1 MRRGG
6 GEELE
11 KGLDA
16 PSGFLFP
23 AHLRLVA
30 DSCAV
35 RVRSSW
41 QRGGQRGEL
50 RGGAGGGRKGAFRR
64 SRGRKGRDGGH
75 RSSRRRVPLELT
87 LGAGPWAPAAGD
99 HS

>member
-1 MRRGG
+1 MEGRVFFLCSVFSSLLTRDASVGRNS

-23 AHLRLVA
+23 SRLRLAA

-35 RVRSSW
+35 QVRSSW
-41 QRGGQRGEL
+41 QRKE
-50 RGGAGGGRKGAFRR
+50 GRAPGR
-64 SRGRKGRDGGH
+64 SQ
-75 RSSRRRVPLELT
+75 RRRKR
-87 LGAGPWAPAAGD
+87 
-99 HS
+99 SF

>member
-1 MRRGG
+1 MVEGQVFFLYLVFSSLLRSDASVRRSG
-6 GEELE
+6 GEGLE

-35 RVRSSW
+35 
-41 QRGGQRGEL
+41 
-50 RGGAGGGRKGAFRR
+50 
-64 SRGRKGRDGGH
+64 
-75 RSSRRRVPLELT
+75 
-87 LGAGPWAPAAGD
+87 
-99 HS
+99 